1 MVHVKKKFWGK
12 KKKKKKRVETGFNI
26 AGGKEDGREGM
37 NGDARETGE
46 LSLHMERSDQLRKTT
61 CPMSMKDELFGGGVG
76 SAVEE
81 ENKMRSPV
89 RLLQQSKDEKET
101 E

>member
-1 MVHVKKKFWGK
+1 MGV
-12 KKKKKKRVETGFNI
+12 
-26 AGGKEDGREGM
+26 EGM

-46 LSLHMERSDQLRKTT
+46 LSLHMERSDQYLERPLALWAWK
-61 CPMSMKDELFGGGVG
+61 LNFFGGGGVG

>member
-1 MVHVKKKFWGK
+1 MGV
-12 KKKKKKRVETGFNI
+12 
-26 AGGKEDGREGM
+26 EGM

-46 LSLHMERSDQLRKTT
+46 LSLYMERSDQYLERPLALWAWK
-61 CPMSMKDELFGGGVG
+61 MNFFFFLVG

-101 E
+101 